1 MFGQRIYLKSLQIS
15 KYLSWF
21 SLYVAIVGNE
31 RRFTPWADSGNDL
44 LIEVIN
50 QYPPLSEDTTCQILD
65 ILFEGN
71 ALSHDTLRA
80 TQTFTLLSELVKTG
94 RFKALT
100 QALSF
105 GIIVTSRNEG
115 GWTILHDMDIGRGL
129 GSSTS
134 SMLLSFLL
142 SNQFDLGSLDNH
154 GHTVLH
160 FAAGGWKEELLT
172 LLLEKIFDKIVGSNS
187 FTFLKNTLE
196 NNKIQQ
202 EITDSPDFEVV
213 HMV

>member
-1 MFGQRIYLKSLQIS
+1 
-15 KYLSWF
+15 
-21 SLYVAIVGNE
+21 
-31 RRFTPWADSGNDL
+31 
-44 LIEVIN
+44 
-50 QYPPLSEDTTCQILD
+50 
-65 ILFEGN
+65 
-71 ALSHDTLRA
+71 
-80 TQTFTLLSELVKTG
+80 
-94 RFKALT
+94 
-100 QALSF
+100 
-105 GIIVTSRNEG
+105 
-115 GWTILHDMDIGRGL
+115 MDIGRGL

-142 SNQFDLGSLDNH
+142 SNQFDLGSRDNH
-154 GHTVLH
+154 GHTVPH